1 MQLRFG
7 LPLLLSVIGLTGCS
21 SLAWNNGTLDYKNTA
36 NVEPLQYPEGSMVRP
51 ASPLYPAPIVDP
63 LAIENAPKFENARGN
78 RYQLARADVSV
89 AQADDVEVVTDIGRP
104 QLLTDGNQNPLL
116 NIQGPATDVW
126 QYTVAT
132 LSSLNY
138 QILSQNAQQYAV
150 TIQVDQSTYV
160 VKLTPVGNS
169 NSLAVYNADGS
180 FADKAIA
187 ADLLAQ
193 IDQNWPA

>member
-36 NVEPLQYPEGSMVRP
+36 SVEPLKYPEGSMVRP
-51 ASPLYPAPIVDP
+51 ASPLYPAPVVDP
-63 LAIENAPKFENARGN
+63 LALEHAPKFENARGN
-78 RYQLARADVSV
+78 RYQLARADVNV
-89 AQADDVEVVTDIGRP
+89 AASDEIEVTNEIGRP

-116 NIQGPATDVW
+116 NIQGTSSEVW

-132 LSSLNY
+132 LGSLNHK
-138 QILSQNAQQYAV
+138 ILSQNAKQYAV
-150 TIQVDQSTYV
+150 TIQIEQSTYV
-160 VKLTPVGNS
+160 VKLTPVGIN

-180 FADKAIA
+180 FAEKAIA

-193 IDQNWPA
+193 IYQNWPA